1 MQTMIMRLN
10 WCIFLTY
17 ILTPLRKFCLPNIL
31 KLSCTCNCSTL
42 SYICS
47 FNCLVLHFIQE
58 EALKL
63 LSKTVSEHLDTE
75 IFDRISDWVKDATP
89 GMFDEVRR
97 QSTKAQTIALY
108 IRYGRKTGNFYLFE
122 KIICSLPIY
131 VYLTDSFLT

>member
-1 MQTMIMRLN
+1 
-10 WCIFLTY
+10 
-17 ILTPLRKFCLPNIL
+17 
-31 KLSCTCNCSTL
+31 
-42 SYICS
+42 
-47 FNCLVLHFIQE
+47 
-58 EALKL
+58 LKL

-108 IRYGRKTGNFYLFE
+108 IRYGRKTGNFHLFE